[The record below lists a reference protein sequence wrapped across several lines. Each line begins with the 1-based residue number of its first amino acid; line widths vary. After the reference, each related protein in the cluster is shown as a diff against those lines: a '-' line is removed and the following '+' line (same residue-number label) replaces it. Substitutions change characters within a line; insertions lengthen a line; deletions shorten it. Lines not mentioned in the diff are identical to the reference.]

1 MDTGKTWQ
9 LLAKGGVS
17 RDAIAESAGEQG
29 EGRVAKYNGLLD
41 PSGAEDLGRELAE
54 RARAFSPTA
63 VLIWE
68 DPEDVVLGHV
78 VGRELGVAVARSY
91 NADGLVGLSGTLGSG
106 SRVLLVADAFRDPT
120 VVRAMRALVQ
130 QQGGVL
136 AATAVMVETAELG
149 AAGDDA
155 GAVVS
160 LVSARGVAGTG
171 VKRGGAR

>member
-1 MDTGKTWQ
+1 M
-9 LLAKGGVS
+9 
-17 RDAIAESAGEQG
+17 
-29 EGRVAKYNGLLD
+29 
-41 PSGAEDLGRELAE
+41 
-54 RARAFSPTA
+54 
-63 VLIWE
+63 
-68 DPEDVVLGHV
+68 
-78 VGRELGVAVARSY
+78 
-91 NADGLVGLSGTLGSG
+91 
-106 SRVLLVADAFRDPT
+106 LLVADAFRDPT